1 MKKLFCLLTCLF
13 IGFFAFA
20 ENYEEKEVTEFDEP
34 ALKYMGGI
42 ENVTVV
48 GKYKFY
54 DVEDITK
61 FTETNIDTWTLC
73 SQRKVKTLTEIPYYY
88 LFIVKNKDEGD
99 LFFVVLESKG
109 FFEKYYIIKNKKT
122 AITWRFFYVFL

>member
-1 MKKLFCLLTCLF
+1 MKKSFCLLTCLF
-13 IGFFAFA
+13 IGFFCVCW
-20 ENYEEKEVTEFDEP
+20 NLQEKEVTEFDEP

-61 FTETNIDTWTLC
+61 FTEANIDTWTLC
-73 SQRKVKTLTEIPYYY
+73 SQRKVKTLIEIPYYY
-88 LFIVKNKDEGD
+88 LFIVKDKDEGD
-99 LFFVVLESKG
+99 LFFAVLERKG
-109 FFEKYYIIKNKKT
+109 FFEKYYIIK
-122 AITWRFFYVFL
+122 

>member
-13 IGFFAFA
+13 IGFSAFCWT
-20 ENYEEKEVTEFDEP
+20 YEP

-54 DVEDITK
+54 DVEDIIK
-61 FTETNIDTWTLC
+61 FTEANIDTWTLC

-88 LFIVKNKDEGD
+88 LFIVKDKDEGD

-109 FFEKYYIIKNKKT
+109 FFEKYYIIK
-122 AITWRFFYVFL
+122 

>member
-1 MKKLFCLLTCLF
+1 MKKLFCLLTCLLLAF
-13 IGFFAFA
+13 SVFAGT
-20 ENYEEKEVTEFDEP
+20 YEEKEVTEFDEP
-34 ALKYMGGI
+34 ALKNMGGI

-54 DVEDITK
+54 DVEDIIK

-88 LFIVKNKDEGD
+88 LFIVKDKDEGD
-99 LFFVVLESKG
+99 LFFFVLESKG
-109 FFEKYYIIKNKKT
+109 FFEKYYIIK
-122 AITWRFFYVFL
+122 

>member
-1 MKKLFCLLTCLF
+1 MKKLFCLLICLF

-20 ENYEEKEVTEFDEP
+20 ETYEEKEVTEFDEP

-61 FTETNIDTWTLC
+61 FTEANIDTWTLC
-73 SQRKVKTLTEIPYYY
+73 SQRKVKTLIEIPYYY
-88 LFIVKNKDEGD
+88 LFIVKDKDEGD

-109 FFEKYYIIKNKKT
+109 FFEKYYIIK
-122 AITWRFFYVFL
+122 